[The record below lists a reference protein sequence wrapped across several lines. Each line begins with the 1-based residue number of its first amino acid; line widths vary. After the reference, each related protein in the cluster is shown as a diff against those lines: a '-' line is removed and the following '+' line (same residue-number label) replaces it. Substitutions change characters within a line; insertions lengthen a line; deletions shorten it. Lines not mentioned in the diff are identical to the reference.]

1 MRTADYRNRILTRLT
16 AGERERLEPDL
27 KHISLDFKEPVYE
40 QGTRITQV
48 YFVNSGVISLVTELQ
63 DGQVIETAT
72 VGREG
77 MVGLPAFFGA
87 STAPWRALCQ
97 IPGDGFRLS
106 AEVLRVEAE
115 NGGSLGHLL
124 ARYANAAMA
133 VLAQSVACN
142 RAHPLERECAAGC

>member
-1 MRTADYRNRILTRLT
+1 MMKADYRNRILSRLT
-16 AGERERLEPDL
+16 AVELERLGPEL

-63 DGQVIETAT
+63 YGQIIETAT

-87 STAPWRALCQ
+87 ATAPWRALCQ

-106 AEVLRVEAE
+106 SEALRAAVQ
-115 NGGSLGHLL
+115 NGGSL
-124 ARYANAAMA
+124 
-133 VLAQSVACN
+133 
-142 RAHPLERECAAGC
+142 